1 MRLSRI
7 LIILVILLG
16 GFWLVTTHLQ
26 PTHSMG
32 RISLFG
38 GDGGGS
44 TSPLELT
51 EAQAAPKYDAE
62 EENNIAVYK
71 RVLPSVV
78 NITSTALV
86 FDFFYG
92 TVPQQGQGSGFIL
105 DKSGHILT
113 NYHVVAGANRGV
125 EVQLSDKR
133 KFAAHVI
140 GTDRTHDLALLQIDA
155 PNLQPVTL
163 ADSSQLNVG
172 QKVYAIGNPFGLAGT
187 MTRGIISAIR
197 PIRNGEGAPI
207 EDAIQTDAAINP
219 GNSGGALVNAH
230 GELVGINTFIISN
243 SGSFAG
249 AGFAIPSQ
257 IVRSTAEQLIK
268 NGKIEHGYL
277 GISMNDV
284 TPDNAHFFNL
294 QDASGAIV
302 AQVTPDSPAGR
313 GGMHTGDV
321 ITKLNGEAIL
331 NGSALQVAVSEM
343 TPGTKI
349 SLGVIRDGKLQT
361 LDLTVGQF
369 HGNNEVASN
378 DTEEG
383 PKSGKLGLS
392 VSDLTPDTRQQIN
405 VPDQVHGVVVES
417 VRPASPADDAG
428 IQPGDVILE
437 VNRKPAQSAS
447 QFATEMHQNANGK
460 DILLLVWSKGNSSY
474 RTIHADQDD
483 RG

>member
-197 PIRNGEGAPI
+197 PIRSESGAPI

-219 GNSGGALVNAH
+219 GNSGGPLLNSS
-230 GELVGINTFIISN
+230 GEVIGINTMIASN
-243 SGSFAG
+243 GADQSSGI
-249 AGFAIPSQ
+249 GFAIPINTAKAVLADLLKFGRVKRPSMGIVSFAIGPDLASQMGFAAVSGMLIQRVVPGGAADRAGLRGGTEQAYVGNTQ
-257 IVRSTAEQLIK
+257 IVLGGDLI
-268 NGKIEHGYL
+268 I
-277 GISMNDV
+277 
-284 TPDNAHFFNL
+284 
-294 QDASGAIV
+294 AIDGQ
-302 AQVTPDSPAGR
+302 QVTDPQDINAIMEKHQAGDTVTVTFIR
-313 GGMHTGDV
+313 GQRRMT
-321 ITKLNGEAIL
+321 IKLILGEA
-331 NGSALQVAVSEM
+331 
-343 TPGTKI
+343 
-349 SLGVIRDGKLQT
+349 RDT
-361 LDLTVGQF
+361 
-369 HGNNEVASN
+369 
-378 DTEEG
+378 
-383 PKSGKLGLS
+383 
-392 VSDLTPDTRQQIN
+392 
-405 VPDQVHGVVVES
+405 
-417 VRPASPADDAG
+417 
-428 IQPGDVILE
+428 
-437 VNRKPAQSAS
+437 
-447 QFATEMHQNANGK
+447 NA
-460 DILLLVWSKGNSSY
+460 
-474 RTIHADQDD
+474 
-483 RG
+483 

>member
-219 GNSGGALVNAH
+219 GNSGGPLLNSS
-230 GELVGINTFIISN
+230 GEVIGINTMLASN
-243 SGSFAG
+243 GADQSSGIGFAVPINTAKAVLADLLKFGRVKRPSMGIVSFAIG
-249 AGFAIPSQ
+249 PDLASQMGFAAVSGMLIQRVVPGGAADRAGLRGGTEQAYVGNTQ
-257 IVRSTAEQLIK
+257 IVLGGDLI
-268 NGKIEHGYL
+268 I
-277 GISMNDV
+277 
-284 TPDNAHFFNL
+284 
-294 QDASGAIV
+294 AIDGQ
-302 AQVTPDSPAGR
+302 QVTDPQDINAIMEKHQAGDTVTVTFIR
-313 GGMHTGDV
+313 GQRRMT
-321 ITKLNGEAIL
+321 IKLILGEA
-331 NGSALQVAVSEM
+331 
-343 TPGTKI
+343 K
-349 SLGVIRDGKLQT
+349 
-361 LDLTVGQF
+361 
-369 HGNNEVASN
+369 
-378 DTEEG
+378 DT
-383 PKSGKLGLS
+383 
-392 VSDLTPDTRQQIN
+392 
-405 VPDQVHGVVVES
+405 
-417 VRPASPADDAG
+417 
-428 IQPGDVILE
+428 
-437 VNRKPAQSAS
+437 
-447 QFATEMHQNANGK
+447 NA
-460 DILLLVWSKGNSSY
+460 
-474 RTIHADQDD
+474 
-483 RG
+483 